1 MIYLK
6 EGNIPLNLCTDD
18 DISQQENN
26 TYQLTFKYPV
36 SDEKWSLLQNEVHL
50 LADDLSGEQEFVI
63 IDVQK
68 GHGYI
73 TVYANQV
80 ATLLNGYSIRK
91 INVDRANGF
100 TVMNKLVEGLKRECP
115 FTFFSD
121 ISELHTLN
129 IENVSVIDALL
140 KGQHSIVG
148 QWGGDLVRD
157 KYSVRLLK
165 NGGIENQSL
174 FMYKKNLSEYKESTT
189 TKSLKTRIHF
199 RKVITA
205 SGEGEKDKI
214 LETTVDSPLV
224 DKYKHI
230 YEDDMDVQDQDV
242 KTIEDLKEYGKKY
255 FQSSLCDLPDESLEI
270 DVLGHADQPV
280 KLFDTVSIFYEL
292 YNIDIRKKIT
302 SYNYSPMSKKLKK
315 IGFGKISRSL
325 GGAIG
330 KIVED
335 VVKEKIASHDAE
347 YEAKVQ
353 KLVDN
358 ANAEY
363 DKRAKEIENKVTDGI
378 EEAKAQAEVVKEEI
392 SAQVTERIK
401 AANQANKNE
410 IVEEFKAQY
419 NGIEVKMDGLTAT
432 TEKLIKK
439 DVEVKEQIDK
449 FKQSTESQFT
459 ELKGAQSRFEQT
471 TEKAISDLTNV
482 ANGKADRSYVEQT
495 VAGVKEE
502 FTSLKVGS
510 RNYAEDYDFTRG
522 LWFFAHGDSSD
533 STGTSENGVYTI
545 TGNTNTWKQAQLF
558 SSTAPSW
565 ATSKTTALDYLEK
578 GEPYTISFYAKRNSG
593 SGTIWASLRENR
605 KSRDNPERIYA
616 QFQLTDEWQL
626 FKVSVPALE
635 KSDEFDFWRIIIG
648 YSEAGSISFKKVEL
662 TQSTTRT
669 DAGPAPEDQEA
680 IVTNA
685 SASFERTAKGLKT
698 QITALEEYTG
708 ESGILESRL
717 KRYTE
722 EQTSSTLKTI
732 RENLSENYISKNKYT
747 EDSEGITRRIEAL
760 GNQIDQENLVKLAD
774 SLTEYT
780 APNNGTTRITSVEN
794 GIFKMKVSGSPANS
808 YTFAGPTFPL
818 YINKMTQ
825 GEYYSLGFE
834 YQVRSDVECDKGIAV
849 ALKRH
854 SNNRQVFGKS
864 FADKTTAK
872 NTWLKAEFTFLA
884 TDFEFDTSGS
894 FPLYFYAVNN
904 AHFWIRKPILVK
916 GPKVPSYKPNS
927 LDTINSRIES
937 KLAEYKQTVDGQF
950 STFSTE
956 FGNNLRYATEGLN
969 NKLATQEQALTT
981 KIEEQAHSTDVK
993 LATQADETNKKLSSQ
1008 NSVLNDKLDDFKDSI
1023 NGRFANYQQT
1033 VNGQVATIISQFD
1046 GVLKKTDINITD
1058 GQISF
1063 GTGKSIN
1070 GRTISSLLVQEPEAI
1085 ALIAQL
1091 IKVKGDMVV
1100 DGSITSRHLASQSV
1114 RTGHMEAGSVT
1125 TQILASNAVTADK
1138 ILVDSAMINK
1148 LVSNQAFIRELA
1160 SQRAFITQLTS
1171 VGISANDIRGGRLT
1185 ANSGVSS
1192 FDLDNGRLSFY
1203 DNFTGV
1209 FRDQAN
1215 ASSQGLFF
1223 RNDDVTINGRRYINS
1238 KAIIGADRRDNDI
1251 RSHWDQGG
1259 FNGMIV
1265 DTIKGVGTGDHD
1277 NADKVTFVGDR
1288 FNFTH
1293 SYNYDQ
1299 ATGSNPYGWRITTW
1313 GGTTIAPYG
1322 TNGRNTNIQA
1332 GDFLLINNGN
1342 NGVWLRQALRTLRT
1356 ALQHFVN
1363 AGFATDDF
1371 TPQNGK
1377 PMRTAL
1383 HSSIRN
1389 AVANSLRDF
1398 DKFGI

>member
-63 IDVQK
+63 IDIQK
-68 GHGYI
+68 EHGYI

-91 INVDRANGF
+91 INVDRVNGF

-140 KGQHSIVG
+140 KGQHSIIG

-205 SGEGEKDKI
+205 SGEGEKDKV
-214 LETTVDSPLV
+214 LEATVDSPLV

-280 KLFDTVSIFYEL
+280 KLFDTASIFYEL

-335 VVKEKIASHDAE
+335 AVKEKIASHDAE

-363 DKRAKEIENKVTDGI
+363 DKQSKELENKITDGI
-378 EEAKAQAEVVKEEI
+378 EQAKAQAEVVKEEI
-392 SAQVTERIK
+392 SAQVTEKIN

-419 NGIEVKMDGLTAT
+419 NGIEVKMEGLKAT
-432 TEKLIKK
+432 TDQLKTSDADIQRLIN
-439 DVEVKEQIDK
+439 D
-449 FKQSTESQFT
+449 FKAQTQSQFV
-459 ELKGAQSRFEQT
+459 GVQDAQSRFEQT

-482 ANGKADRSYVEQT
+482 TTGKADRSYVEQT

-502 FTSLKVGS
+502 FTNLKVGS

-533 STGTSENGVYTI
+533 STGTAENGIYTI

-593 SGTIWASLRENR
+593 SGTMWASLRENR
-605 KSRDNPERIYA
+605 KSGDNPERIFA
-616 QFQLTDEWQL
+616 HFQLSDEWKL
-626 FKVSVPALE
+626 YKVSVPSLE

-648 YSEAGSISFKKVEL
+648 YSEAGSISFKKVEV

-685 SASFERTAKGLKT
+685 SASFERTAQGLKT
-698 QITALEEYTG
+698 QITALEQYTG
-708 ESGILESRL
+708 ESGILETRL

-722 EQTSSTLKTI
+722 EQTSNTLKTI
-732 RENLSENYISKNKYT
+732 RENLSENYISKDKYT

-760 GNQIDQENLVKLAD
+760 GSQIDQENLVKLAD

-780 APNNGTTRITSVEN
+780 APNNGTTRIASVEN
-794 GIFKMKVSGSPANS
+794 GTFKMKVSGSPASS
-808 YTFAGPTFPL
+808 YTWAGPTFPL
-818 YINKMTQ
+818 YINKMSQ

-849 ALKRH
+849 TLKRH
-854 SNNRQVFGKS
+854 SNNKQVFGKA

-872 NTWLKAEFTFLA
+872 DTWLKAEFTFLA
-884 TDFEFDTSGS
+884 TDFEFDSSGS
-894 FPLYFYAVNN
+894 FPFYFYAVNN

-916 GPKVPSYKPNS
+916 GPKVPPYKPNS

-981 KIEEQAHSTDVK
+981 KIEEQAKSTDVK
-993 LATQADETNKKLSSQ
+993 LSAQADETNKKLSSQ

-1100 DGSITSRHLASQSV
+1100 DGSIASRHLASQSV
-1114 RTGHMEAGSVT
+1114 QTGHMESGSVT

-1138 ILVDSAMINK
+1138 IQVDYALIQK
-1148 LVSNQAFIRELA
+1148 LLANQAFIRELI
-1160 SQRAFITQLTS
+1160 SQKAFITELNSIKIAAERVQ
-1171 VGISANDIRGGRLT
+1171 GGRLS
-1185 ANSGVSS
+1185 ANNGATV
-1192 FDLDNGRLSFY
+1192 FDLDNGTINLFS
-1203 DNFTGV
+1203 NTGTI
-1209 FRDQAN
+1209 RRIDDTS
-1215 ASSQGLFF
+1215 SSQFIKFNQVGL
-1223 RNDDVTINGRRYINS
+1223 VGEYL
-1238 KAIIGADRRDNDI
+1238 RDNKAARIVIGTNQDKTENTENAT
-1251 RSHWDQGG
+1251 
-1259 FNGMIV
+1259 FAGMRLWSGAKNDV
-1265 DTIKGVGTGDHD
+1265 KESLYEL
-1277 NADKVTFVGDR
+1277 VGDR
-1288 FNFTH
+1288 IIFYANGQYRSPWIIHNNTKDGN
-1293 SYNYDQ
+1293 SYLIPMNEKGVKHNLGRGDKHFSKAYIDDLFIGK
-1299 ATGSNPYGWRITTW
+1299 GSQNVGGYLWDILTCFGVLARYGWDLK
-1313 GGTTIAPYG
+1313 
-1322 TNGRNTNIQA
+1322 NGAVQNHIKSN
-1332 GDFLLINNGN
+1332 LINKY
-1342 NGVWLRQALRTLRT
+1342 
-1356 ALQHFVN
+1356 
-1363 AGFATDDF
+1363 GF
-1371 TPQNGK
+1371 K
-1377 PMRTAL
+1377 
-1383 HSSIRN
+1383 
-1389 AVANSLRDF
+1389 
-1398 DKFGI
+1398 

>member
-1 MIYLK
+1 VK
-6 EGNIPLNLCTDD
+6 WNGQPLHEAT
-18 DISQQENN
+18 
-26 TYQLTFKYPV
+26 KA
-36 SDEKWSLLQNEVHL
+36 EV
-50 LADDLSGEQEFVI
+50 EEV
-63 IDVQK
+63 
-68 GHGYI
+68 
-73 TVYANQV
+73 
-80 ATLLNGYSIRK
+80 
-91 INVDRANGF
+91 INVSY
-100 TVMNKLVEGLKRECP
+100 TLKVDYPITDTEIYKKFQEDMLIIAPTPVTGRQLFRIKE
-115 FTFFSD
+115 
-121 ISELHTLN
+121 ISEQDDTVSLTCQHITEDIFKRSVRPIKVSNSTCQIALNAMISAVKTPLGKFSFSSNIMDNRTFNTTEDETLYK
-129 IENVSVIDALL
+129 ILMDG
-140 KGQHSIVG
+140 KHSIVG
-148 QWGGDLVRD
+148 AWEGEMIRD
-157 KYSVRLLK
+157 NFLIDIPKSR
-165 NGGIENQSL
+165 GID
-174 FMYKKNLSEYKESTT
+174 
-189 TKSLKTRIHF
+189 RGV
-199 RKVITA
+199 VITTHQNLKQYERNK
-205 SGEGEKDKI
+205 SSSSIITRLHLKSTFKPEGAEEDTVLKV
-214 LETTVDSPLV
+214 TVDSPLIGSYPYINEAEYENNDLTTEEELRKWGEAKFKNGNI
-224 DKYKHI
+224 DKPTDQIKIEAYELDGQTVHLGDTAALMSLKHDVMLKKKAVGYVYDALSEEYI
-230 YEDDMDVQDQDV
+230 SLTFDDKAGHGGGLSGSNGISDVASEILDTVQKTQEDD
-242 KTIEDLKEYGKKY
+242 EYY
-255 FQSSLCDLPDESLEI
+255 
-270 DVLGHADQPV
+270 
-280 KLFDTVSIFYEL
+280 
-292 YNIDIRKKIT
+292 
-302 SYNYSPMSKKLKK
+302 KKLK
-315 IGFGKISRSL
+315 
-325 GGAIG
+325 
-330 KIVED
+330 V
-335 VVKEKIASHDAE
+335 
-347 YEAKVQ
+347 
-353 KLVDN
+353 LVDN
-358 ANAEY
+358 ANRAFE
-363 DKRAKEIENKVTDGI
+363 DKAGALKQEITDGI

-392 SAQVTERIK
+392 SAQVTEKIN
-401 AANQANKNE
+401 AANQKNKTE

-419 NGIEVKMDGLTAT
+419 NGIEVTMEGLKTT
-432 TEKLIKK
+432 TEKLIEK
-439 DVEVKEQIDK
+439 DVEVKELVDK

-459 ELKGAQSRFEQT
+459 DLKGAQSRFEQT

-482 ANGKADRSYVEQT
+482 TAGKADRSYVEQT
-495 VAGVKEE
+495 VNGIKEE

-522 LWFFAHGDSSD
+522 LWFFAHSDSSD

-578 GEPYTISFYAKRNSG
+578 GEPYTLSFYAKRNSG
-593 SGTIWASLRENR
+593 SGTMWASLRENR
-605 KSRDNPERIYA
+605 KAGDNPERIYA
-616 QFQLTDEWQL
+616 QFQLTDEWKL
-626 FKVSVPALE
+626 YKVSVPALE

-680 IVTNA
+680 IITNA

-698 QITALEEYTG
+698 QITALEQYTA

-722 EQTSSTLKTI
+722 EQTSNTLKTI
-732 RENLSENYISKNKYT
+732 HENLSENYISKNKYT

-760 GNQIDQENLVKLAD
+760 GSQIDQENLVKLAD

-849 ALKRH
+849 TLKRH
-854 SNNRQVFGKS
+854 SNNKQVFGKS

-916 GPKVPSYKPNS
+916 GPKVPPYKPNS

-969 NKLATQEQALTT
+969 NKLATQEQALAT
-981 KIEEQAHSTDVK
+981 KLEEQAKSTDVK
-993 LATQADETNKKLSSQ
+993 LTAQADETNKKLSSQ

-1033 VNGQVATIISQFD
+1033 VNGQISTIVSQFD

-1114 RTGHMEAGSVT
+1114 RTGHMESGSVT

-1138 ILVDSAMINK
+1138 LLVDSAMINK
-1148 LVSNQAFIRELA
+1148 FVSNQAFIRELI
-1160 SQRAFITQLTS
+1160 SQQAFITELNSIKIAAERIQ
-1171 VGISANDIRGGRLT
+1171 GGRLS
-1185 ANSGVSS
+1185 ANNGATV
-1192 FDLDNGRLSFY
+1192 FDLDNGTINLFS
-1203 DNFTGV
+1203 NTGTI
-1209 FRDQAN
+1209 RRIDDTS
-1215 ASSQGLFF
+1215 SSQFIKFNQVGL
-1223 RNDDVTINGRRYINS
+1223 
-1238 KAIIGADRRDNDI
+1238 IGEYLRDNKAARIVIGTNQDKTENTE
-1251 RSHWDQGG
+1251 
-1259 FNGMIV
+1259 NG
-1265 DTIKGVGTGDHD
+1265 
-1277 NADKVTFVGDR
+1277 TFAGMRLWSGAKNDVKESLYELVGDR
-1288 FNFTH
+1288 IIFYANGQYRSPWIIHNNTKDGN
-1293 SYNYDQ
+1293 SYLIPMNEKGVKHNLGRGDKHFSKAYIDDLFIGK
-1299 ATGSNPYGWRITTW
+1299 GSQNVGGYLWDILTCFGILARYGWDLK
-1313 GGTTIAPYG
+1313 
-1322 TNGRNTNIQA
+1322 NGAVQNHIKSN
-1332 GDFLLINNGN
+1332 LINKY
-1342 NGVWLRQALRTLRT
+1342 
-1356 ALQHFVN
+1356 
-1363 AGFATDDF
+1363 GF
-1371 TPQNGK
+1371 K
-1377 PMRTAL
+1377 
-1383 HSSIRN
+1383 
-1389 AVANSLRDF
+1389 
-1398 DKFGI
+1398 